1 MLEEISVIDQIN
13 VLEQGHIQVR
23 RADRIF
29 KDGIEISKSYHR
41 HVLAPND
48 SLDGEDE
55 RVVAIA
61 NAVWTAE
68 VIEAYRLANLI

>member
-1 MLEEISVIDQIN
+1 MLTKQSTIDQIN

-23 RADRIF
+23 RVDRILE
-29 KDGIEISKSYHR
+29 DDVEISKSYHR
-41 HVLAPND
+41 HVLAPGD

-68 VIEAYRLANLI
+68 VIADYLATQVK